1 MMEKEKKIQMT
12 VMEEDILYQ
21 SGIKFFNVFDTYRI
35 EKKINTRQLIQGVIS
50 DRAFLDIKK
59 GKHILAK
66 SDWEFLMQRM
76 GIVTDYFETIV
87 SRRELDDWRLR
98 EDICL
103 CVFERPNEATK
114 MLEQYQK
121 NFQQGKNGIQKI
133 QEQFYLKMKWIL
145 FRKVL
150 KAEQFYKLASDAVS
164 CTVSDEK
171 WQEKLKSLY
180 VGPAELEAMLL
191 VVWSLFLLGNND
203 KALTLF
209 WKIKLYPEE
218 HGWEPR
224 MQQMIVPQIV
234 LIGMRLLEE
243 FHMDEEA
250 YQLGETGVE
259 LLRDQC
265 SQRYAYPVL
274 KELCRIGKQLKKE
287 GERQQQIQNF
297 TDIFEIIYKANQV
310 PCMRIW
316 QCNSIKNSY
325 DISLVLKRM
334 RCSLEKTQLE
344 ICTDENGFPFLSVK
358 QLSRIEK
365 GQNRPSGE
373 VFRYLTR
380 KMERKIDWIM
390 PMLETDSVQ
399 ALSIRQDIMYLDG
412 MKQLNKEKELIE
424 KLKTIMGEEN
434 CKKPYI
440 CQELMFI
447 ETSLEY
453 EAGNITAKEA
463 QKLYYEALSYT
474 FPIEYLSRKT
484 LPFIRREEGMLISNI
499 AYLHHK
505 IGETA
510 KAQEL
515 FEKLYEV
522 FRPQQQLFKINNP
535 ACAVMLGQYS
545 SLLGDVD
552 EYQKALDIDIINF
565 QCEIDDSYLVLIN
578 GLLYNQAWD
587 HYELDKNKYQ
597 RRYRQ
602 EFSSAQIM
610 ANFIKDSKSA
620 SLYQKRRKKYLE

>member
-1 MMEKEKKIQMT
+1 MMEKEKKTQMT

-21 SGIKFFNVFDTYRI
+21 SGIKFFNVFDTYRR

-50 DRAFLDIKK
+50 ERAFLDIKK
-59 GKHILAK
+59 EKQILIK
-66 SDWEFLMQRM
+66 SDWEFLIQRM

-114 MLEQYQK
+114 RLEQYQK

-145 FRKVL
+145 FGKVL
-150 KAEQFYKLASDAVS
+150 KAEQLYKLASDAVS

-171 WQEKLKSLY
+171 WQEKLESLY

-191 VVWSLFLLGNND
+191 VVRSLFLLGNND

-209 WKIKLYPEE
+209 WKIKLYPEQ

-259 LLRDQC
+259 LLRNQC

-297 TDIFEIIYKANQV
+297 TDTFEIIYKANQV

-453 EAGNITAKEA
+453 EAGNITTKEA
-463 QKLYYEALSYT
+463 
-474 FPIEYLSRKT
+474 
-484 LPFIRREEGMLISNI
+484 
-499 AYLHHK
+499 HK

-552 EYQKALDIDIINF
+552 EYKKALDIDIINF
-565 QCEIDDSYLVLIN
+565 QCEINDSYLVLIN

>member
-1 MMEKEKKIQMT
+1 
-12 VMEEDILYQ
+12 
-21 SGIKFFNVFDTYRI
+21 
-35 EKKINTRQLIQGVIS
+35 
-50 DRAFLDIKK
+50 
-59 GKHILAK
+59 
-66 SDWEFLMQRM
+66 MQRM

-87 SRRELDDWRLR
+87 SRRELDDWRMK

-103 CVFERPNEATK
+103 LAFEKPDEAMEK
-114 MLEQYQK
+114 LEQYQENCLK
-121 NFQQGKNGIQKI
+121 GKNGVYQI
-133 QEQFYLKMKWIL
+133 QEQFCIKIKWIL
-145 FRKVL
+145 LRKVL
-150 KAEQFYKLASDAVS
+150 KAEQLYKLASDAVS
-164 CTVSDEK
+164 CTVIEEN
-171 WQEKLKSLY
+171 WREKLDSLY
-180 VGPAELEAMLL
+180 VGPEELEAMLL

-209 WKIKLYPEE
+209 WKIKLYPEQ

-234 LIGMRLLEE
+234 LTGMRLLEE
-243 FHMDEEA
+243 FHMDDKA

-259 LLRDQC
+259 LLRNQC

-274 KELCRIGKQLKKE
+274 KELCRIGMQLKKE
-287 GERQQQIQNF
+287 GEWQQQIQNF
-297 TDIFEIIYKANQV
+297 TDTFEIIYKTNQV
-310 PCMRIW
+310 PCIRIW

-344 ICTDENGFPFLSVK
+344 ICTDKNGFPFLSVK

-380 KMERKIDWIM
+380 KMEGKIDWIM

-412 MKQLNKEKELIE
+412 MKQLKREKELVERLKKIIGE
-424 KLKTIMGEEN
+424 KN

-440 CQELMFI
+440 RQEIMFV
-447 ETSLEY
+447 EASLEY
-453 EAGNITAKEA
+453 EVGHITAKEA

-474 FPIEYLSRKT
+474 FPIEYLSRKM

-545 SLLGDVD
+545 SLLGDIA
-552 EYQKALDIDIINF
+552 EYQKALDVDSMNF
-565 QCEIDDSYLVLIN
+565 QCEINDSYLILIN

-597 RRYRQ
+597 IGYRQ

-610 ANFIKDSKSA
+610 ADFIRDARSV
-620 SLYQKRRKKYLE
+620 SLYQRRSQKYLE

>member
-1 MMEKEKKIQMT
+1 
-12 VMEEDILYQ
+12 
-21 SGIKFFNVFDTYRI
+21 
-35 EKKINTRQLIQGVIS
+35 
-50 DRAFLDIKK
+50 
-59 GKHILAK
+59 
-66 SDWEFLMQRM
+66 MQRM

-87 SRRELDDWRLR
+87 SRRELDDWRMK

-103 CVFERPNEATK
+103 LAFEKPDEAMEK
-114 MLEQYQK
+114 LEQYQENCLK
-121 NFQQGKNGIQKI
+121 GKNGVYQI
-133 QEQFYLKMKWIL
+133 QEQFCIKIKWIL
-145 FRKVL
+145 LRKVL
-150 KAEQFYKLASDAVS
+150 KAEQLYKLASDAVS
-164 CTVSDEK
+164 CTVIEENWREK
-171 WQEKLKSLY
+171 PDSLY

-209 WKIKLYPEE
+209 WKIKLYPEQ

-234 LIGMRLLEE
+234 LTGMRLLEE
-243 FHMDEEA
+243 FHMDDKA

-259 LLRDQC
+259 LLRNQC

-274 KELCRIGKQLKKE
+274 KELCRIGMQLKKE
-287 GERQQQIQNF
+287 GEWQQQIQNF
-297 TDIFEIIYKANQV
+297 TDTFEIIYKTNQV
-310 PCMRIW
+310 PCIRIW

-344 ICTDENGFPFLSVK
+344 ICTDKNGFPFLSVK

-380 KMERKIDWIM
+380 KMEGKIDWIM

-412 MKQLNKEKELIE
+412 MKQLKREKELVERLKKIIGE
-424 KLKTIMGEEN
+424 KN

-440 CQELMFI
+440 RQEIMFV
-447 ETSLEY
+447 EASLEY
-453 EAGNITAKEA
+453 EVGHITAKEA

-474 FPIEYLSRKT
+474 FPIEYLSRKM

-545 SLLGDVD
+545 SLLGDIA
-552 EYQKALDIDIINF
+552 EYQKALDVDSMNF
-565 QCEIDDSYLVLIN
+565 QCEINDSYLILIN

-597 RRYRQ
+597 IGYRQ

-610 ANFIKDSKSA
+610 ADFIRDARSV
-620 SLYQKRRKKYLE
+620 SLYQRRSQKYLE

>member
-1 MMEKEKKIQMT
+1 
-12 VMEEDILYQ
+12 
-21 SGIKFFNVFDTYRI
+21 
-35 EKKINTRQLIQGVIS
+35 
-50 DRAFLDIKK
+50 
-59 GKHILAK
+59 
-66 SDWEFLMQRM
+66 
-76 GIVTDYFETIV
+76 
-87 SRRELDDWRLR
+87 
-98 EDICL
+98 
-103 CVFERPNEATK
+103 
-114 MLEQYQK
+114 
-121 NFQQGKNGIQKI
+121 
-133 QEQFYLKMKWIL
+133 
-145 FRKVL
+145 
-150 KAEQFYKLASDAVS
+150 
-164 CTVSDEK
+164 
-171 WQEKLKSLY
+171 
-180 VGPAELEAMLL
+180 
-191 VVWSLFLLGNND
+191 
-203 KALTLF
+203 
-209 WKIKLYPEE
+209 
-218 HGWEPR
+218 
-224 MQQMIVPQIV
+224 
-234 LIGMRLLEE
+234 
-243 FHMDEEA
+243 
-250 YQLGETGVE
+250 
-259 LLRDQC
+259 
-265 SQRYAYPVL
+265 
-274 KELCRIGKQLKKE
+274 
-287 GERQQQIQNF
+287 
-297 TDIFEIIYKANQV
+297 
-310 PCMRIW
+310 
-316 QCNSIKNSY
+316 
-325 DISLVLKRM
+325 
-334 RCSLEKTQLE
+334 
-344 ICTDENGFPFLSVK
+344 
-358 QLSRIEK
+358 
-365 GQNRPSGE
+365 
-373 VFRYLTR
+373 
-380 KMERKIDWIM
+380 MERKIDWIM

-565 QCEIDDSYLVLIN
+565 QCEINDSYLVLIN

>member
-171 WQEKLKSLY
+171 WQEKLESLY

-565 QCEIDDSYLVLIN
+565 QCEINDSYLVLIN

-610 ANFIKDSKSA
+610 TNFIKDSKSA